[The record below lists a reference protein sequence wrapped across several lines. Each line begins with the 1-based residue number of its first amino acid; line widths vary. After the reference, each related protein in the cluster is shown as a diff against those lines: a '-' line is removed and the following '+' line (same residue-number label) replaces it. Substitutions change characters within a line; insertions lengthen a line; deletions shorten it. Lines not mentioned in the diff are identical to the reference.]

1 MENGRIVV
9 VTGGAGG
16 IGSKIVDRFLANG
29 DTIFAIDNRLDALKT
44 LLETRS
50 AQDRL
55 VAVGGDV
62 SKVGDTRGFADT
74 IRAKAGRVDVLI
86 NCAGYYPIVPF
97 EKMTFEQWQ
106 LIIAINLSGAF
117 LMVSALL
124 PLMKGRGWGR
134 VVNIASASVF
144 EGVVGQTHYVAAKSG
159 LVGFSRS
166 LATEVGEYGITAIR
180 KRSNSM
186 SDSKN
191 GYVMKGQFTP
201 ENSALVLIDYQVGTM
216 QLIRTSSSDVCLR
229 NAVTLATA
237 AKTLKMPVVLPS
249 SQEDKIQGPI
259 SPALQRVLPDAYKAR
274 VKRQGIVNAWGD
286 PNFSAAVAATGRKN
300 IIMGGVTTDICL
312 VFPSISAVHEGYNVL
327 AVMDAGG
334 SSYEIEEEMA
344 QRRMMHGGVVLT
356 TTNDGAGACAEL
368 GNSGRHGTDSVAP
381 CFGANDAG
389 GRLNHSGGP

>member
-16 IGSKIVDRFLANG
+16 IGSKVVDRFLANG

-44 LLETRS
+44 LLGTRS
-50 AQDRL
+50 AQDQL
-55 VAVGGDV
+55 VAIGGDV
-62 SKVGDTRGFADT
+62 SKEDDTRGFADT

-166 LATEVGEYGITAIR
+166 LATEVGEYGITVNCVAP
-180 KRSNSM
+180 
-186 SDSKN
+186 
-191 GYVMKGQFTP
+191 GLT
-201 ENSALVLIDYQVGTM
+201 
-216 QLIRTSSSDVCLR
+216 
-229 NAVTLATA
+229 VTA
-237 AKTLKMPVVLPS
+237 P
-249 SQEDKIQGPI
+249 
-259 SPALQRVLPDAYKAR
+259 
-274 VKRQGIVNAWGD
+274 VKRNMSASTIEGQRALRAIQRDEQAEDLAGPVFFLAS
-286 PNFSAAVAATGRKN
+286 PEANFMSGQMLVVD
-300 IIMGGVTTDICL
+300 GGKIK
-312 VFPSISAVHEGYNVL
+312 H
-327 AVMDAGG
+327 
-334 SSYEIEEEMA
+334 
-344 QRRMMHGGVVLT
+344 
-356 TTNDGAGACAEL
+356 
-368 GNSGRHGTDSVAP
+368 
-381 CFGANDAG
+381 
-389 GRLNHSGGP
+389 